1 MNNYLF
7 AILVILL
14 TISCDADKVINTP
27 EDDHILDLA
36 YSDNYSY
43 PDGCYHEIF
52 DIGSAYYVNTLSIT
66 PLSTRD
72 IKPITS
78 NQC

>member
-1 MNNYLF
+1 MDNYLF
-7 AILVILL
+7 AILVIFL
-14 TISCDADKVINTP
+14 TISCEEDKVINTP

-36 YSDNYSY
+36 YSDNYCY
-43 PDGCYHEIF
+43 PNGCYNEVF
-52 DIGSAYYVNTLSIT
+52 DIVSAYYVNTLIIT
-66 PLSTRD
+66 PLSARD